1 MTSLYFSSGI
11 KSPDLLPEARSIPA
25 YAKELSGREREVR
38 NSEERQHGE
47 RERLGMLKRRR
58 NSEARQEGGK
68 ERQEMLE
75 GRRNSEEMLVGGR
88 KVQENLSLHKL
99 CGRCGAAYV
108 KLRFHRQYCRPCP

>member
-1 MTSLYFSSGI
+1 ML
-11 KSPDLLPEARSIPA
+11 
-25 YAKELSGREREVR
+25 ER
-38 NSEERQHGE
+38 
-47 RERLGMLKRRR
+47 KR

-75 GRRNSEEMLVGGR
+75 GRRNSEDMLVGGR

-108 KLRFHRQYCRPCP
+108 KLRFHRQYCRP